1 MDDARKQNILSH
13 IDKIE
18 QYARQPGNEW
28 LLEELQRRFGTMSNM
43 TELKHIEK
51 YLALDFFIDGISTRI
66 DYSFIKDD
74 LLRMKLVSDWRE
86 MLRYRCYVRKHKP
99 DFLEFCRFAYMQ
111 VEGVTNYYCMQKYP
125 TPEELHA
132 ACKVEDEKAITFWNK
147 LYLLQQQNIIKYA
160 DKEFLYRKLYMVRNI
175 QSHRGDSTL
184 SDFIVNTRA
193 IVTPLIKQFKLP
205 TIVGD
210 DSILNSY
217 KINSDEGRS
226 VYEKP
231 YMLFKKQLEDLQ
243 IDYTRYEALLWCKK
257 TPYEEVET
265 RLEKLVSNIKR
276 SLVV

>member
-51 YLALDFFIDGISTRI
+51 YLALDFFIDDISTRI
-66 DYSFIKDD
+66 DYSFIKDN

-86 MLRYRCYVRKHKP
+86 MLRYRCHVRKHKP

-147 LYLLQQQNIIKYA
+147 LY
-160 DKEFLYRKLYMVRNI
+160 I
-175 QSHRGDSTL
+175 QSHRGGSTL

-210 DSILNSY
+210 ESILNSY

-265 RLEKLVSNIKR
+265 RLEKFVSNIKR